1 MPTTETTPRR
11 RYARISEAAEYLNVN
26 ERTIRDMIADGRITA
41 PPYAPRMRDIATIDS
56 ELRLLV
62 AIRRMVREA
71 EGRTPN
77 ARRIDQL
84 LDERAAAER
93 KGR

>member
-1 MPTTETTPRR
+1 MC
-11 RYARISEAAEYLNVN
+11 
-26 ERTIRDMIADGRITA
+26 
-41 PPYAPRMRDIATIDS
+41 DIETIDA

-62 AIRRMVREA
+62 AIRQMVREE

-77 ARRIDQL
+77 TRRIDQL

-93 KGR
+93 QGQAVNQRCALKYL

>member
-1 MPTTETTPRR
+1 
-11 RYARISEAAEYLNVN
+11 
-26 ERTIRDMIADGRITA
+26 
-41 PPYAPRMRDIATIDS
+41 MRDIETIDS
-56 ELRLLV
+56 ELRLLL
-62 AIRRMVREA
+62 AIRRLVRKE

-93 KGR
+93 QGQAGNQRCALKYL

>member
-1 MPTTETTPRR
+1 VASAEAGA
-11 RYARISEAAEYLNVN
+11 ARAMN
-26 ERTIRDMIADGRITA
+26 
-41 PPYAPRMRDIATIDS
+41 
-56 ELRLLV
+56 
-62 AIRRMVREA
+62 REE

-93 KGR
+93 QGN